1 MIIGGQ
7 DMFTGFERNT
17 VQLDATSIHYRRSAV
32 GNEYKPA
39 LLLLHGHP
47 QTNAIWHKIAEP
59 LAQRYTVVCADLRGY
74 GDSGK
79 PSAQP
84 GHENYSK
91 RAMAAD
97 MVQLMAH
104 LGYQEFYLVGHDRGG
119 RVAHRL
125 AADHPQRVRKLA
137 LLDIAPTLAMYEQTS
152 MVFAQAYYHWFFLIQ
167 PAPFPETLIGAD
179 PEFYL
184 LTMIGGRSAGLAPFA
199 AEALEEYKRCIK
211 LPDTIRGICEDYRA
225 SATIDLVHDRADIAA
240 GKKLAMPLLVLWGAH
255 GVIEKCF
262 QPLDEWR
269 KLAADVSGHALP
281 CGHYIPEE
289 APDLLLEELFT
300 FMKD

>member
-1 MIIGGQ
+1 
-7 DMFTGFERNT
+7 MFKGFERAT
-17 VQLDATSIHYRRSAV
+17 VELDGVSIHYRKSAAG
-32 GNEYKPA
+32 GNSKPG

-47 QTNAIWHKIAEP
+47 QTHVIWHRIAES
-59 LAQRYTVVCADLRGY
+59 LAQRFTVVCADLRGY

-79 PSAQP
+79 PEAVL
-84 GHENYSK
+84 GHGNYSK

-97 MVQLMAH
+97 MVRLMEH
-104 LGYQEFYLVGHDRGG
+104 VGFQEFFLVGHDRGG

-125 AADHPQRVRKLA
+125 ATDHPQHVRKLVV
-137 LLDIAPTLAMYEQTS
+137 LDVAPTLAMYEQTS
-152 MVFAQAYYHWFFLIQ
+152 MAFAQAYYHWFFLIQ

-184 LTMIGGRSAGLAPFA
+184 LKTIGGRSAGLAPFA

-211 LPDTIRGICEDYRA
+211 LPGTIRGICEDYRA
-225 SATIDLVHDRADIAA
+225 AATIDLEHDRADIAA
-240 GKKLAMPLLVLWGAH
+240 GKKLAMPMLALWGAH

-262 QPLDEWR
+262 EPLDEWR
-269 KLAADVSGHALP
+269 KLASDVQGHALP

-289 APDLLLEELFT
+289 VPDLLLNELLT
-300 FMKD
+300 FLKD